1 MGSPD
6 AELVDVEL
14 DGSYCQVMGDNLKF
28 NKALTVNTPR
38 AYIGFYIASL
48 QDSLVV
54 HQFLIIAL
62 FGDPISIPGP
72 G

>member
-14 DGSYCQVMGDNLKF
+14 DGSYCRVMGDNLKF

-38 AYIGFYIASL
+38 AFIGF
-48 QDSLVV
+48 
-54 HQFLIIAL
+54 
-62 FGDPISIPGP
+62 
-72 G
+72 